1 MKKNRWWLGTLMVC
15 LGLSVSGCGEQEKD
29 VPPLMEPV
37 GVEIDTE
44 EVKKGDLEDLSWYAG
59 TVVPHVESL
68 CFTEDG
74 VMETVYVH
82 VGDFVT
88 KGQVLAEVS
97 QESLEKEIQNLEQQI
112 RDLVKKGEF
121 SDRQMQAQIRAED
134 LELELMWEKGE
145 AYQWKHG
152 TTIIDYNIRY
162 FENEAKK
169 LSFEQSKE
177 LREFELS
184 HKRSQLKQLK
194 AQMGSQKI
202 LAPFDGQVVYVGDY
216 SKGNRVAGFETV
228 ICLADERRLNIVSDF
243 ISESDLVSAEELYCK
258 IGDKEYPLEY
268 IPYTTEEYLKMV
280 LSGKNMETRFL
291 VEAEAGEIVSGQY
304 AAVIKVEE
312 SREDVLYIPSHALY
326 QDGQGKYVYKIEEG
340 ERVRNYIQTGLDN
353 GIYTEVAEGLAE
365 GDVIYTK
372 ELLKTQSA
380 NQNSVTLTR
389 GEFVRE
395 KTGSVQVNYLKTEEL
410 SWDTSKDTITD
421 IPVKRGQEVKAGEV
435 LAVFDVPE
443 KRSEMESLKLQLKR
457 KQEDFAKS
465 SAEKYKAI
473 EEAKEYAIYH
483 YMYRELEVANLKI
496 EKQQAQYEQYLYEAT
511 NEIEKLKEQ
520 IKELE
525 KELKEN
531 CLVAPFDGVIDWV
544 AFYNPGDPT
553 VTGSSLIRMYSTEY
567 IVFETDESSDGLRY
581 NMDVEVEISYRNK
594 KTVYEGRVIAAQAIL
609 PDDVT
614 QKKLVIRLNEA
625 VNPKEISG
633 NISYHA
639 DVDVLQDVIVIERK
653 AVSKDAGKD
662 YVYVL
667 EDGAIQKRYVTTGP
681 NSGGKIVIV
690 NGLEEGQILITD

>member
-1 MKKNRWWLGTLMVC
+1 MVC

-29 VPPLMEPV
+29 IPTLMEPV

-44 EVKKGDLEDLSWYAG
+44 EVKRGDLEDLSWYAG

-74 VMETVYVH
+74 VMETVYVQ
-82 VGDFVT
+82 VGEFVT
-88 KGQVLAEVS
+88 KGQVLAKVS
-97 QESLEKEIQNLEQQI
+97 QESLEEEIKNLEQQI
-112 RDLVKKGEF
+112 QDMVKKGEYN
-121 SDRQMQAQIRAED
+121 DRQTQAQIKAED
-134 LELELMWEKGE
+134 LELELMFEKGE

-152 TTIIDYNIRY
+152 ITLLDYNIRY
-162 FENEAKK
+162 FENEVKK

-177 LREFELS
+177 LRDFELA
-184 HKRSQLKQLK
+184 HMRRQLKQLK
-194 AQMGSQKI
+194 AQVGNQKI
-202 LAPFDGQVVYVGDY
+202 LAPFDGQVVFVADY
-216 SKGNRVAGFETV
+216 SKGNRVPGFETV
-228 ICLADERRLNIVSDF
+228 ICLADESRLNIVSEF
-243 ISESDLVSAEELYCK
+243 ISESDLLSAEEIYCK

-280 LSGKNMETRFL
+280 LSGKNMETRFQI
-291 VEAEAGEIVSGQY
+291 EAQDGEIASGQY
-304 AAVIKVEE
+304 AAVVKVEE
-312 SREDVLYIPSHALY
+312 SKEDVLYIPNHSLY
-326 QDGQGKYVYKIEEG
+326 QDGQGKYVYKIEDG
-340 ERVRNYIQTGLDN
+340 ERVRSYIHTGLET
-353 GIYTEVAEGLAE
+353 GIYTEVEEGLAE

-380 NQNSVTLTR
+380 NQKTVTLENS
-389 GEFVRE
+389 EFVRE
-395 KTGSVQVNYLKTEEL
+395 KSGSVQVAYLKTEEL
-410 SWDTSKDTITD
+410 AWDTSKDTIAE
-421 IPVKRGQEVKAGEV
+421 ILVKRGQEVKAGEV

-443 KRSEMESLKLQLKR
+443 RKSEMESLKLQLKR
-457 KQEDFAKS
+457 KQEDFEKS

-511 NEIEKLKEQ
+511 KEIDKLKEQ

-531 CLVAPFDGVIDWV
+531 SLVAPFDGVIDWV

-553 VTGSSLIRMYSTEY
+553 VAGSPLIRMYSTEY
-567 IVFETDESSDGLRY
+567 IVFEADESSDGLRF

-594 KTVYEGRVIAAQAIL
+594 KTTYEGRVISAQAIL

-614 QKKLVIRLNEA
+614 QKKLVIQLNDPI
-625 VNPKEISG
+625 NPKEISG
-633 NISYHA
+633 NVLYHA
-639 DVDVLQDVIVIERK
+639 DIDVLQDVIVIERS
-653 AVSKDAGKD
+653 AVSKEDGRD

-667 EDGAIQKRYVTTGP
+667 ENGAIQKRFVITGP
-681 NSGGKIVIV
+681 NSGGKIVV
-690 NGLEEGQILITD
+690 VAGLEEGQILVMD